1 MSDYQKVTEYYKEV
15 LPKIKGHYWEVS
27 VKDHKEDVFKT
38 SDYTLSVMLWTKVR
52 TGITVSVFLRVNK
65 DTPRA
70 SVLARVST
78 IATQVVLLLEITPA
92 PAKGFYLCHNNWS
105 VGDSNEWETELRR
118 RDYKDFT
125 KRSCKYNILRE
136 DFEDLEYK
144 FKELMAQATTAR
156 GLPSFVTG
164 MK

>member
-1 MSDYQKVTEYYKEV
+1 MSDYQKVTEYYNEV

-27 VKDHKEDVFKT
+27 VKGNKEDVFEP
-38 SDYTLSVMLWTKVR
+38 SDYTLSVMLWTR
-52 TGITVSVFLRVNK
+52 RRIGIAASVFLKVNK

-70 SVLARVST
+70 SVLAQVRT
-78 IATQVVLLLEITPA
+78 ATQQVVRLMEITPA
-92 PAKGFYLCHNNWS
+92 PAKGFHLSHNKWG
-105 VGDSNEWETELRR
+105 VGDSNDWETELRR
-118 RDYKDFT
+118 FDYKDFT

-156 GLPSFVTG
+156 GLPSFVAG